1 VFFCLFVFCFLGF
14 FFENEKWNIF
24 KQIIGLVEGPDS

>member
-1 VFFCLFVFCFLGF
+1 MVFFVCFVFAF
-14 FFENEKWNIF
+14 FVFENEKWNIF